1 MCGIIIGKI
10 WDRLVEEFHGK
21 DGGMLEGCWRDVGD
35 IPEGEKPHR
44 IRMQLNCLTR

>member
-10 WDRLVEEFHGK
+10 WNKLVEEFHGK
-21 DGGMLEGCWRDVGD
+21 MEGCWRDVGD
-35 IPEGEKPHR
+35 IPEGENSHG

>member
-10 WDRLVEEFHGK
+10 WNRLVEEFHGK
-21 DGGMLEGCWRDVGD
+21 DGGMLEDVGD
-35 IPEGEKPHR
+35 IPEGENFHG